1 MTTDDM
7 FVEPERKTLSPFKKN
22 GTFFG
27 DPLLWGTEKAE
38 SFDSGFSGRGQS
50 KYVQSG
56 PDITKREFL
65 IYFERTHNCKNNK

>member
-1 MTTDDM
+1 VL
-7 FVEPERKTLSPFKKN
+7 VEPERKTLSSLKKS

-38 SFDSGFSGRGQS
+38 SFDRGFSGRGQS
-50 KYVQSG
+50 KYVQPG

-65 IYFERTHNCKNNK
+65 IYLNGTHKCKNNK